1 MAGQVAQ
8 PHDHLFREVF
18 GKETEAAGLLQ
29 AHLPQAI
36 SNALVWSSLKWQ
48 SVSFIDD
55 RLRDSES
62 DLLYA
67 IRRKE
72 SGAPAWIYVLL
83 EHQSTP
89 DPWLRLRLLKY
100 SCRIWERDRARLP
113 KEEQLRPIV
122 PLVWY
127 QGERGW
133 HHAREFSELFAEDVR
148 SWPGVPRYAHLLID
162 QSALGPEEVHGALH
176 GRIAQLAMMAA
187 YRASWP
193 VLRRLVPL
201 LAQLEHVGR
210 IEDLRQIVVYI
221 AVTTRDAD
229 DWRRFATA
237 VRREV
242 PTIGGELMNQ
252 AEEMMEVAM
261 KYLAHRT
268 RQEAREE
275 GLQAGLQEGRQ
286 EGRQEAQVEIV
297 ENFLEA
303 GVPWSTIEA
312 ATGMDQDKLRTLKRR
327 MKDATNGATRA
338 D

>member
-1 MAGQVAQ
+1 MAGQIAQ
-8 PHDHLFREVF
+8 PHDHLFRAVF
-18 GKETEAAGLLQ
+18 GKETEAADLLQ
-29 AHLPQAI
+29 AHLPHAI
-36 SNALVWSSLKWQ
+36 GSALVWSSLKWQ

-67 IRRKE
+67 IRRKN

-89 DPWLRLRLLKY
+89 DPWLRLRLLRY
-100 SCRIWERDRARLP
+100 SCRIWERDRTRHP
-113 KEEQLRPIV
+113 KEEELRPIV

-127 QGERGW
+127 QGEHGW
-133 HHAREFSELFAEDVR
+133 RHAREFSELFAEDVR
-148 SWPGVPRYAHLLID
+148 GWPGVPRFSHLLMD
-162 QSALGPEEVHGALH
+162 QSAVGPEEVYGALH
-176 GRIAQLAMMAA
+176 GRIVQLAMMAA

-201 LAQLEHVGR
+201 LAQLEQLGR

-221 AVTTRDAD
+221 AVTTRDAG
-229 DWRRFATA
+229 DWRRFAAA
-237 VRREV
+237 VRQEV
-242 PTIGGELMNQ
+242 PAIGGELMNQ

-261 KYLAHRT
+261 EYLAHRT
-268 RQEAREE
+268 RQEARQEGLEE
-275 GLQAGLQEGRQ
+275 GLEEGRE
-286 EGRQEAQVEIV
+286 EGRREGQVESV

-312 ATGMDQDKLRTLKRR
+312 ATGIDQDKLRTLKQRV
-327 MKDATNGATRA
+327 KDAANTATGT

>member
-1 MAGQVAQ
+1 M
-8 PHDHLFREVF
+8 D
-18 GKETEAAGLLQ
+18 
-29 AHLPQAI
+29 
-36 SNALVWSSLKWQ
+36 
-48 SVSFIDD
+48 
-55 RLRDSES
+55 
-62 DLLYA
+62 
-67 IRRKE
+67 
-72 SGAPAWIYVLL
+72 YVLL

-89 DPWLRLRLLKY
+89 DAWLRLRLLKY
-100 SCRIWERDRARLP
+100 SCRVWERDRARFP

-127 QGERGW
+127 QGDRGW
-133 HHAREFSELFAEDVR
+133 HHAREFSDLFAEDVR

-221 AVTTRDAD
+221 AATTRDAG

-252 AEEMMEVAM
+252 AEEMIEVAK
-261 KYLAHRT
+261 KYLAHRA
-268 RQEAREE
+268 RQEARQE
-275 GLQAGLQEGRQ
+275 GLREGRQ
-286 EGRQEAQVEIV
+286 EGREEAQFEIV

-312 ATGMDQDKLRTLKRR
+312 ATGIDQGKFRTLKKRVQ
-327 MKDATNGATRA
+327 DTSNGATRT